1 MENSGDFKN
10 DFKKAVERFLETTGP
25 GCKTA
30 ERVAIL
36 RAYESQKPAGERICY
51 DPYAIHFVSPGILEW
66 AARNPDKA
74 MALQE
79 MSDRFFPGLD
89 NSVIARVRYFDDF
102 VTRSID
108 DGLEQLII
116 LGAGY
121 DSRAYRIEELKKITT
136 FEVDHPA
143 TQVVKIEKV
152 KNIFGSLQDHVVFVP
167 VNLESEELGQRLL
180 EMGYNPSKKS
190 LFLLEGLS
198 YFLSPHA
205 VDEILLFVV
214 KNSGKGSSLL
224 FDYYPKSVVDGSCEL
239 NVVKNIHSLLAQL
252 GEPLQFGIE
261 DGTAETFLEQRGF
274 SQVRDV
280 TGQDYKRAYFHGGN
294 EGRAV
299 CSLLSFA
306 HAVVE

>member
-1 MENSGDFKN
+1 MEKSGDFKN
-10 DFKKAVERFLETTGP
+10 DFKKAIERFLETAGP

-74 MALQE
+74 IALQE
-79 MSDRFFPGLD
+79 MSDRLFPGLD

-108 DGLEQLII
+108 ERLKQLII

-143 TQVVKIEKV
+143 TQAVKIEKV

-167 VNLESEELGQRLL
+167 INLGAEDLGQRLL

-190 LFLLEGLS
+190 LFLMEGLS
-198 YFLSPHA
+198 YFLPPH
-205 VDEILLFVV
+205 VMEEILFFIA
-214 KNSGKGSSLL
+214 KNSGKGSCLL
-224 FDYYPKSVVDGSCEL
+224 LDYYPESVVDGSCEL
-239 NVVKNIHSLLAQL
+239 DVVKNIHSLLAQM

-261 DGTAETFLEQRGF
+261 EGTVETFLAKRGF
-274 SQVRDV
+274 SKIKNV
-280 TGQDYKRAYFHGGN
+280 TSENYKRAYFHGVN
-294 EGRAV
+294 EDRAL
-299 CSLLSFA
+299 CDLISFV
-306 HAVVE
+306 HAAIE